1 MGDRLKPFMY
11 GRLTQSELIDAV
23 LSMKVTTLPRPARHK
38 RRNKV

>member
-23 LSMKVTTLPRPARHK
+23 LSMKVTTLPRPAGHR